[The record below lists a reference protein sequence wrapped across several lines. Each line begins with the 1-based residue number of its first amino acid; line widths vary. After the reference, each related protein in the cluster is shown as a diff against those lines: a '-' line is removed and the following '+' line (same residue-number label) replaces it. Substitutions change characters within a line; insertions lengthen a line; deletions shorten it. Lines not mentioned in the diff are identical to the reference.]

1 MLNHNYLCCGAEEIW
16 QRRQIRGY
24 SEEEEKVRISMLAE
38 LWVFV
43 FSIQNQYLNCDVNT
57 FETEANSGY

>member
-38 LWVFV
+38 L
-43 FSIQNQYLNCDVNT
+43 
-57 FETEANSGY
+57 